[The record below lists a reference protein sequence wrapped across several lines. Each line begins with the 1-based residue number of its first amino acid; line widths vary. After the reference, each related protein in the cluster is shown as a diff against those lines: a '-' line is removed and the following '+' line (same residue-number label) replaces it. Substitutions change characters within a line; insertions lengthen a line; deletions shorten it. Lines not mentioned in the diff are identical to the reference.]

1 MVNQKMTKP
10 EIKVYPQPPRFEIGD
25 RLPNT
30 DIYVRG
36 VMTTSTGKHRYFLQ
50 ISPDNSLVVD
60 EVDLAP
66 TLSVLTT

>member
-1 MVNQKMTKP
+1 MTEP
-10 EIKVYPQPPRFEIGD
+10 GIKEGKLKIYPQSPKFEIGD
-25 RLPNT
+25 RIPNT

-36 VMTTSTGKHRYFLQ
+36 LMTTSTGKHRYFLQ
-50 ISPDNSLVVD
+50 IGDNSMVVD